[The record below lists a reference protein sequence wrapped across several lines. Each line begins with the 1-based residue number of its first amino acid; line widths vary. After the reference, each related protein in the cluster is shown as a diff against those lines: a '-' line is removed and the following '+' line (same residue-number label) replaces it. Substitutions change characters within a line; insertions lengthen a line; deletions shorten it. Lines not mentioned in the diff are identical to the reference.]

1 MTEEEKNEQDTETL
15 LKYFGAHLYNYL
27 TLPHQVSASMA
38 DMTQKV
44 TPRCGRGP
52 PNQILLRAPKRLGPA
67 LDRLR
72 KLEREL
78 EEVKQKNER
87 QDHSGLPGSSSSCHR
102 CSATGGTHAQTLG
115 TPVPLEP

>member
-44 TPRCGRGP
+44 HPLQSCRYLKAR
-52 PNQILLRAPKRLGPA
+52 N
-67 LDRLR
+67 
-72 KLEREL
+72 
-78 EEVKQKNER
+78 EVGI
-87 QDHSGLPGSSSSCHR
+87 SIYFF
-102 CSATGGTHAQTLG
+102 GTFYF
-115 TPVPLEP
+115 